1 MAEPTPMKKQYNEI
15 KAKYQDCMLFF
26 RLGDFYEMFDDDAR
40 TASRELDIALTTRD
54 RNVEN
59 PEDRTPMCGVPYH
72 AAEVYIAKLV
82 SKGYKVAIC
91 EQTEDPAQ
99 AKGIVKRDVIRII
112 TPGTVNASSML
123 DESRS
128 NYICSVYY
136 NAKTNRGGIAFCEIS
151 TGEFCTA
158 DFDHAAADHIVNELG
173 RFSPREAVLNTD
185 AASSEIIRGF
195 LTNKLSCLVQ
205 NLNDT
210 FEQSRCEQL
219 LCNQFHTDTVGALG
233 LSSVPHAVQAAGAL
247 LDYLITTQKADL
259 SYLKTP
265 DLFIAG
271 RFMELDYT
279 TRRNLELTET
289 LRSGEKRGSLL
300 WVLDKTKTPMG
311 SRTLRSWMERPLLDP
326 EAITYRSSAVAELVN
341 SGILRDEL
349 RDELRGIGDLQRIIG
364 RIVFGTANA
373 RDLAA
378 LANYCRVLPSLAQK
392 LKGCASPALQ
402 RIAEM
407 DVLEDVCSAVS
418 AAIADEPPLS
428 VREGGM
434 IRKGYSEELD
444 KLREV
449 RAHGAEMMAA
459 IEQKERERTGI
470 KKLKIGYN
478 KVFGYY
484 IDVPRSAGERNIPDD
499 YIRKQTL
506 VNNERYFTTE
516 LKDLENNLLTAKDRI
531 EDMEYRFFVE
541 IRDLVAAETERVQA
555 AGDAV
560 GVLDVLCAL
569 ADVAVRNRYVCPEVN
584 TSGTLY
590 IEEGRHPV
598 VEMAQKDSFFVPNN
612 LFMNNSTDSAMII
625 TGPNMAGKSTYMRQ
639 TALIVLMAQIG
650 SFVPAKKAVLGVVDR
665 VFTRIGA
672 SDDLASGQSTFMVEM
687 SEVAGILK
695 NATKHSLILLDEI
708 GRGTSTYDGMAI
720 ARAVLEYC
728 ADRRKLGAK
737 TMFAT
742 HYHELTSMSEELV
755 GVKNY
760 HVSAKNDNGDLIFQ
774 RTVKAGAADRSYG
787 VAVAKLAGVPESV
800 VRRANVCLKELEEQ
814 KDAMFQTPD
823 LFRFMG
829 DAAPVAETDPN
840 AQAVLDMVLDMNPDD
855 FTPIAALNFLYELKK
870 RATAND

>member
-1 MAEPTPMKKQYNEI
+1 MAELTPMKKQYNEI
-15 KAKYQDCMLFF
+15 KAQYEDCMLFF
-26 RLGDFYEMFDDDAR
+26 RLGDFYEMFDEDAKI
-40 TASRELDIALTTRD
+40 ASRELDIALTTRD

-91 EQTEDPAQ
+91 EQTEDPAL

-112 TPGTVNASSML
+112 TPGTVTASSML
-123 DESRS
+123 DENRS
-128 NYICSVYY
+128 NYICSIYY
-136 NAKTNRGGIAFCEIS
+136 NSKQNCGGIAFCEIS

-158 DFDHAAADHIVNELG
+158 AFDHAASDHIVNELG
-173 RFSPREAVLNTD
+173 RFAPKEAVLNSD

-195 LTNKLSCLVQ
+195 LSNKLSCTMQ
-205 NLNDT
+205 NLDKT
-210 FEQSRCEQL
+210 FAYDHCEQL
-219 LCNQFHTDTVGALG
+219 LCNQFHTETTGALG
-233 LSSVPHAVQAAGAL
+233 LSQVPHAVQAAGAL

-265 DLFIAG
+265 DLFVAG

-289 LRSGEKRGSLL
+289 LRGGEKRGSLL
-300 WVLDKTKTPMG
+300 WVLDKTRTPMG
-311 SRTLRSWMERPLLDP
+311 SRTLRSWLERPLLDP
-326 EAITYRSSAVAELVN
+326 EAIQYRSSAVAELVE
-341 SGILRDEL
+341 GTILRDEL
-349 RDELRGIGDLQRIIG
+349 RVQLRSVGDMQRIIG
-364 RIVFGTANA
+364 RIVFGSANA

-378 LANYCRVLPSLAQK
+378 LANYCRVLPDIAANLSHCNA
-392 LKGCASPALQ
+392 PALQ
-402 RIAEM
+402 RIAQM
-407 DVLEDVCSAVS
+407 DVLSDICSLIS
-418 AAIADEPPLS
+418 TAIADEPPLS

-434 IRKGYSEELD
+434 IRTGFNAELD
-444 KLREV
+444 KLREI

-459 IEQKERERTGI
+459 LEQKERERTGI

-484 IDVPRSAGERNIPDD
+484 IDVPRSAGDVSIPDD

-516 LKDLENNLLTAKDRI
+516 LKELENALMTAKDGI
-531 EDMEYRFFVE
+531 EEMEYRFFVQ
-541 IRDLVAAETERVQA
+541 IRDAVAAETDRVQA

-569 ADVAVRNRYVCPEVN
+569 AEVAVRNRYVCPEVN
-584 TSGTLY
+584 TGGTLY

-598 VEMAQKDSFFVPNN
+598 VEAVQKDSFFVPNSLLLN
-612 LFMNNSTDSAMII
+612 DSTDSAMII

-742 HYHELTSMSEELV
+742 HYHELTCMSEELP

-760 HVSAKNDNGDLIFQ
+760 HVTAKNENGDLIFQ
-774 RTVKAGAADRSYG
+774 RTVKPGAADRSYG
-787 VAVAKLAGVPESV
+787 VAVAKLAGVPQSV
-800 VRRANVCLKELEEQ
+800 VRRANVCLQELEAQ
-814 KDAMFQTPD
+814 KDVLFQTPEI
-823 LFRFMG
+823 FRNADYL
-829 DAAPVAETDPN
+829 DANTGTDPK
-840 AQAVLDMVLDMNPDD
+840 AQEILDMVLDMNPDN
-855 FTPIAALNFLYELKK
+855 FSPIAALNFLYELKK
-870 RATAND
+870 RATADD

>member
-1 MAEPTPMKKQYNEI
+1 MAELTPMKKQYNEI
-15 KAKYQDCMLFF
+15 KARYQDCMLFF

-40 TASRELDIALTTRD
+40 IAARELDIALTTRD
-54 RNVEN
+54 RSVEN
-59 PEDRTPMCGVPYH
+59 PEERTPMCGVPFH

-123 DESRS
+123 EEGRS
-128 NYICSVYY
+128 NYICSVFY
-136 NAKTNRGGIAFCEIS
+136 NAKTNSGGIAFCDVS

-158 DFDHAAADHIVNELG
+158 AFERTAADHIVNELG
-173 RFSPREAVLNTD
+173 RFAPKEAVLNGD
-185 AASSEIIRGF
+185 AASSQIIRGF
-195 LTNKLSCLVQ
+195 LTNKLSCMVQ
-205 NLNDT
+205 CLDAS
-210 FEQSRCEQL
+210 FDYGRSEDL
-219 LCNQFHTDTVGALG
+219 LCRQFRTETIGALG
-233 LSSVPHAVQAAGAL
+233 LRNVPHAVQAAGAL
-247 LDYLITTQKADL
+247 LEYLLTTQKADL

-265 DLFIAG
+265 DLFTAG

-289 LRSGEKRGSLL
+289 LRSGEKKGSLL

-311 SRTLRSWMERPLLDP
+311 SRTLRAWLERPLLDP

-349 RDELRGIGDLQRIIG
+349 MMLLRSIGDMQRIIG

-378 LANYCRVLPSLAQK
+378 LANHCRVLPELTAR
-392 LKGCASPALQ
+392 LKGCTTPALH

-407 DVLEDVCSAVS
+407 DVLEDVCTLITQ
-418 AAIADEPPLS
+418 AIADEPPLS

-434 IRKGYSEELD
+434 IRPGYSEELD
-444 KLREV
+444 RLRDI
-449 RAHGAEMMAA
+449 RTHGAGMMAA
-459 IEQKERERTGI
+459 LEQKERERTGI

-484 IDVPRSAGERNIPDD
+484 IDVPRSAGDMSIPDD

-506 VNNERYFTTE
+506 VNNERYFTAE
-516 LKDLENNLLTAKDRI
+516 LKELENTLMTAKDRI
-531 EDMEYRFFVE
+531 EDMEYRFFTE
-541 IRDLVAAETERVQA
+541 IRDAVSAQTERVQA

-569 ADVAVRNRYVCPEVN
+569 ADVAVRNRYVLPEVN

-598 VEMAQKDSFFVPNN
+598 VEAVQKDSSFVPNS
-612 LFMNNSTDSAMII
+612 LFLNNSTDSAMII

-742 HYHELTSMSEELV
+742 HYHELTSMSEELP

-760 HVSAKNDNGDLIFQ
+760 HVSARNDNGDLIFQ
-774 RTVKAGAADRSYG
+774 RTVKPGAADRSYG

-800 VRRANVCLKELEEQ
+800 VRRANVCLQELEQQ
-814 KDAMFQTPD
+814 KDAVFQTPD
-823 LFRFMG
+823 LFRALG
-829 DAAPVAETDPN
+829 DAAPQADPH
-840 AQAVLDMVLDMNPDD
+840 AQAVLDLVLDMNPDD

-870 RATAND
+870 RAQSDE